1 MKTVIVE
8 DEIAG
13 QELLKLNIS
22 ESFPECQI
30 LAIASTVKEA
40 IEQIELHKPALV
52 FLDIQIKGGTG
63 FDVLKHFKDRSFE
76 VIFITAHDN
85 FVIQALRAE
94 ALDFILKP
102 FSKTDFKEAVLRAK
116 KIISNR
122 KRDMETF
129 KNALSVYTP
138 SGKEFIN
145 FNDIVFLEAD
155 GSYTKINLIDT
166 NILSTKNLGEYELL
180 LPPYFYRC
188 HHSFMINLN
197 QIKKFEKGRSGLL
210 EMNCGY
216 KVPVSQRKMKEF
228 SELLDKSN

>member
-8 DEIAG
+8 DELAG

-22 ESFPECQI
+22 ESFPECEI
-30 LAIASTVKEA
+30 VAIASTVSEA
-40 IEQIELHKPALV
+40 IQQIEFHKPALV

-63 FDVLKHFKDRSFE
+63 FDVLKHFRERAFE

-102 FSKTDFKEAVLRAK
+102 FSKADFKEAVVRAK
-116 KIISNR
+116 KIMANR
-122 KRDMETF
+122 RREMETF

-145 FNDIVFLEAD
+145 FEDIIFLEAD
-155 GSYTKINLIDT
+155 GSYTKINLID
-166 NILSTKNLGEYELL
+166 NHILSTKNIGEYELL

-188 HHSFMINLN
+188 HHSFVINLN

-210 EMNCGY
+210 EMNSGY

-228 SELLDKSN
+228 SELLEHSF

>member
-13 QELLKLNIS
+13 QELLKMNIS

-30 LAIASTVKEA
+30 LAVVSNVKEA
-40 IEQIELHKPALV
+40 IQQIELHKPALV
-52 FLDIQIKGGTG
+52 FLDIQLKGGTG
-63 FDVLKHFKDRSFE
+63 FDVLNHFKDRWFE

-102 FSKTDFKEAVLRAK
+102 FSKADFKEAVVRAK
-116 KIISNR
+116 KIIANR
-122 KRDMETF
+122 RREMETF

-138 SGKEFIN
+138 TGKEFIN
-145 FNDIVFLEAD
+145 FENIIFLEAD
-155 GSYTKINLIDT
+155 GSHTKIKLLET
-166 NILSTKNLGEYELL
+166 SILSTKNIGEYELL
-180 LPPYFYRC
+180 LPHYFYRC

-216 KVPVSQRKMKEF
+216 KVPVSQRKMRQL
-228 SELLDKSN
+228 SELLENSN